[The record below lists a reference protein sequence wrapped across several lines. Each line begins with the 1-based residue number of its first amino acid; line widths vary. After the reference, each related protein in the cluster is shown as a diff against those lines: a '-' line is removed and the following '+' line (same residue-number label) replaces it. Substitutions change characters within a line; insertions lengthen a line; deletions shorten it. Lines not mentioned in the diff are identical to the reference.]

1 VEPGEFVHSPYRR
14 PDTAPTASMAATA
27 VRRPAVVVTA
37 QVQEMSSAGARLSGS
52 PRRRAYSSMATSW
65 CVDPTLHLGAGTE
78 VPMRV
83 TLNAISYSDV
93 IQIKHS
99 HFSVGR

>member
-1 VEPGEFVHSPYRR
+1 MES
-14 PDTAPTASMAATA
+14 
-27 VRRPAVVVTA
+27 VVADEWWEGRHVFADMVTA

-52 PRRRAYSSMATSW
+52 PRRRACSSMATSW
-65 CVDPTLHLGAGTE
+65 CVDSTLHLGAGTE